1 MATLRPS
8 ASSPLPYQDPQ
19 RSVEER
25 VADLLARMTV
35 EEKAGQLFHTMVTM
49 GEGGTLADDPT
60 RAPGGATARTMVTDQ
75 AMTHFNVLGAG
86 SPREMA
92 EWHNRLQELAAD
104 TRLGIP
110 VTLSTDPRHS
120 FTDNPG
126 TAMMAGPFSQWPE
139 TLGLAAVNDPDLVRS
154 YADTVRR
161 EYLSVGLRVALHP
174 QIDLAT
180 EPRWSRIQGTFG
192 EDADLTSRLIG
203 AYIAGLHGPVS
214 ELSPDSVAAVV
225 KHFPGGG
232 PQKDGEDPHFA
243 YGREQVYPGGR
254 FDYHLQPFKAAI
266 AAGATQI
273 MPYYGMPVGT
283 EHEEV
288 GFAFSKGI
296 ITGLLRE
303 QLGFTG
309 LVVADW
315 GLITDGNVLG
325 EPQPARAWGVEHLS
339 PPERLLKA
347 LHAGVDQFGGERCPE
362 LIVNLVQDGHL
373 QKSRLDASVA
383 LLLAEKFRLG
393 LFDDRRFVDPDM
405 AEETVGRADF
415 RAAGATAQR
424 RSVTVL
430 KNDHAP
436 GASVLPLTGRPRLYV
451 ENMDPAAAASYTDVT
466 DDPAEADFAILR
478 LNTPF
483 EPRPGV
489 FESFFHAGRLD
500 FPEDDLKKILTLLD
514 TVPTIV
520 VIHLER
526 PAVIPEIAD
535 RSAALLA
542 TYGASDEAVLDTLF
556 GTSAPEGRLPFQL
569 PRSMDAVRHGRP
581 DVPQESTDPL
591 YAFGHGLTL
600 RATDS

>member
-1 MATLRPS
+1 
-8 ASSPLPYQDPQ
+8 
-19 RSVEER
+19 
-25 VADLLARMTV
+25 MTV
-35 EEKAGQLFHTMVTM
+35 EEKAGQLFHTMLMV
-49 GEGGTLADDPT
+49 GEGGTLDDDPA
-60 RAPGGATARTMVTDQ
+60 RAPGGATARTMIADQ
-75 AMTHFNVLGAG
+75 AMTHFNVLGAA

-92 EWHNRLQELAAD
+92 DWHNRLQELAAN

-203 AYIAGLHGPVS
+203 AYIAGLHGPGG
-214 ELSPDSVAAVV
+214 ELGADSVATVV

-254 FDYHLQPFKAAI
+254 FEYHLQPFKAAI
-266 AAGATQI
+266 AAGASQI

-309 LVVADW
+309 IVVADW
-315 GLITDGNVLG
+315 GLITDGNVMG
-325 EPQPARAWGVEHLS
+325 EPQPARAWGVEDLS

-347 LHAGVDQFGGERCPE
+347 LHAGVDQFGGERCPD
-362 LIVNLVQDGHL
+362 LIVGLVQDGHL
-373 QKSRLDASVA
+373 LESRLDASVA

-393 LFDDRRFVDPDM
+393 LFDDRRFVDPDL
-405 AEETVGRADF
+405 AERIVGRADF
-415 RAAGATAQR
+415 RAAGADAQR

-430 KNDHAP
+430 KNGDAFVAP
-436 GASVLPLTGRPRLYV
+436 VLPLTGRPRLHV
-451 ENMDPAAAASYTDVT
+451 ENMDPASAAAHGDVT
-466 DDPAEADFAILR
+466 DDPTEADFAILR

-500 FPEDDLKKILTLLD
+500 FPEDELKKILTLLD

-569 PRSMDAVRHGRP
+569 PRSMDDVRRGRP
-581 DVPQESTDPL
+581 DVPHESTDPL
-591 YAFGHGLTL
+591 YGFGHGLTL
-600 RATDS
+600 RTTES